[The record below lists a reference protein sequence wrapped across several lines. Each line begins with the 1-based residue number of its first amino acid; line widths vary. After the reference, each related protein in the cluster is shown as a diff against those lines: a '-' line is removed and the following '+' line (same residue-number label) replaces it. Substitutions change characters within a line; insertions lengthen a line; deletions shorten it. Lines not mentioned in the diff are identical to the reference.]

1 MNMGAFLMI
10 LIFLLLTVAPPF
22 IIMAPIRSRS
32 RKK

>member
-1 MNMGAFLMI
+1 MGAFLMI

-22 IIMAPIRSRS
+22 IMMAPVRSKP